1 VEYQLNG
8 DVAVLTFDDGKANA
22 IGNAFMDAMID
33 GLSRAQQE
41 AAAVV
46 ITGRA
51 GLLSGGF
58 DLKEIEK
65 GAEAVKAMMKKGSN
79 MFYRLF
85 SHPQPL
91 IIACTGHAI
100 AAGAFLLLTADN
112 RIGAAGDFKI
122 GLNETA
128 IGSTF
133 PVFGIQFARTRLT
146 PAYLTRSFVQS
157 ESFSPEEAMAAGF
170 LDEVQPPESVMDTAM
185 DLAQRLGKLPARVYA
200 QNKLDIRKPAIDA
213 IRASL

>member
-1 VEYQLNG
+1 MEYELIEG
-8 DVAVLTFDDGKANA
+8 TALLSFDDGKANV
-22 IGNAFMDAMID
+22 IGHDFMKAMNEGLDMAEKDAK
-33 GLSRAQQE
+33 
-41 AAAVV
+41 AVV
-46 ITGRA
+46 ITGRV

-65 GAEAVKAMMKKGSN
+65 GASAIKAMMDEGAN
-79 MFYRLF
+79 MFFRLF

-91 IIACTGHAI
+91 VIACTGHAI

-112 RIGAAGDFKI
+112 RIGTAGEFKI

-133 PVFGIQFARTRLT
+133 PVFGVELAKARLN

-157 ESFSPEEAMAAGF
+157 QAFSPEEAVRAGF
-170 LDEVQPPESVMDTAM
+170 LDQVGPAESLMDTAM
-185 DLAQRLGKLPARVYA
+185 ALAQRLGQLPASAYA
-200 QNKLDIRKPAIDA
+200 QNKRDIRRPAIDT

>member
-1 VEYQLNG
+1 MEYELIE
-8 DVAVLTFDDGKANA
+8 DTAVLSFDDGKANA
-22 IGNAFMDAMID
+22 IGRDFMEAMD
-33 GLSRAQQE
+33 GGLDRAGKE
-41 AAAVV
+41 AKAVV

-58 DLKEIEK
+58 DLKVIEK
-65 GAEAVKAMMKKGSN
+65 GGAAVQAMMGEGAN
-79 MFYRLF
+79 MLFRLL

-112 RIGAAGDFKI
+112 RIGAAGNFKI
-122 GLNETA
+122 GLNETSIA
-128 IGSTF
+128 ATF
-133 PVFGIQFARTRLT
+133 PVFGIELAKARLN

-157 ESFSPEEAMAAGF
+157 ELFSPEDAVQAGF
-170 LDEVQPPESVMDTAM
+170 LDRVEPAEAVMDTAM
-185 DLAQRLGKLPARVYA
+185 ALARTLSELPASAYA
-200 QNKLDIRKPAIDA
+200 KNKMDIRQSAIDA

>member
-1 VEYQLNG
+1 MEYELIEG
-8 DVAVLTFDDGKANA
+8 TALLSFDDGKANVIGHDFMKA
-22 IGNAFMDAMID
+22 INEGLDRAEKDAK
-33 GLSRAQQE
+33 
-41 AAAVV
+41 AVV

-65 GAEAVKAMMKKGSN
+65 GASAIKAMMDEGAN
-79 MFYRLF
+79 MFFRLF

-91 IIACTGHAI
+91 VIACTGHAI

-112 RIGAAGDFKI
+112 RIGTAGEFKI

-133 PVFGIQFARTRLT
+133 PVFGVELAKARLN

-157 ESFSPEEAMAAGF
+157 QVFSPEEAVRAGF
-170 LDEVQPPESVMDTAM
+170 LDQVGPAESLMDTAM
-185 DLAQRLGKLPARVYA
+185 ALAQRLGELPTSAYA
-200 QNKLDIRKPAIDA
+200 QNKRDIRRPAIDT